1 MILPNREND
10 NSDKTQKKD
19 RKNIAKERYDKIHYG
34 LNILAGI
41 IARDIYNKRKSNSSD
56 K

>member
-19 RKNIAKERYDKIHYG
+19 SKNIAKERNDKIHYG
-34 LNILAGI
+34 LNILAGT
-41 IARDIYNKRKSNSSD
+41 IARDIYNKRIGNTPD